1 MLCIIIRLNKIIKF
15 IFKIFFAKFIFCAT
29 YNAGRGQHSLTAGR
43 LKANLLQ
50 SAGCNGIEKKKQSF
64 KINYLFIGTR
74 GNDNWG
80 GEGGRGSSDC
90 NSTPE
95 DFVYARDTTFQVYYE

>member
-1 MLCIIIRLNKIIKF
+1 MQWYR
-15 IFKIFFAKFIFCAT
+15 
-29 YNAGRGQHSLTAGR
+29 
-43 LKANLLQ
+43 
-50 SAGCNGIEKKKQSF
+50 EKKQSF

-80 GEGGRGSSDC
+80 GEGSPGC